1 MQGGR
6 LFEIIYV
13 LLERGG
19 ATVSALAE
27 QLEVSERTIRRDVD
41 ALSAA
46 GIPIYAARGRQGGVR
61 LMDGFALSK
70 SMLSADEQDEI
81 LYALQSL
88 RATGAAGDSALLAR
102 LSAFF
107 RREAVDW
114 IDADFS
120 DWSDE
125 GKGRALF
132 QLLKTALLERRL
144 LSFDYHGQNGGASR
158 RVVEPV
164 RLRFKG
170 IAWYLQAWCRDKQD
184 FRSFKLSRM
193 ANVRMLEEHFAPRH
207 ALPIPEELEMPAV
220 PLTPV
225 TLRFAPSAAFR
236 VYDEFDHAH
245 ITVQPDGALLVQTDY
260 PAESW
265 GFSHLLSYGASAEVL
280 SPASLRQA
288 IAAEAKRILRIYEN
302 ADAPCPLWPD
312 TIRL

>member
-6 LFEIIYV
+6 LFEILYI

-19 ATVSALAE
+19 VTVSALAQ
-27 QLEVSERTIRRDVD
+27 QLEVSERTIRRDID

-46 GIPIYAARGRQGGVR
+46 GIPVYATRGRQGGVR

-70 SMLSADEQDEI
+70 SMLSACEQDEI

-88 RATGAAGDSALLAR
+88 RATGAAPDSSLLHR

-107 RREAVDW
+107 HREAADW
-114 IDADFS
+114 IDVDFS
-120 DWSDE
+120 DWSDDGE
-125 GKGRALF
+125 GRALF
-132 QLLKTALLERRL
+132 QLFKSAVLEHRVL
-144 LSFDYHGQNGGASR
+144 TFDYHGQNGSTTQ
-158 RVVEPV
+158 RVVEPI

-170 IAWYLQAWCRDKQD
+170 ISWYLQAWCREKQD

-193 ANVRMLEEHFAPRH
+193 ANARMLNEQFAPRR
-207 ALPIPEELEMPAV
+207 ALPIPKESELPA
-220 PLTPV
+220 TPMTAV

-245 ITVQPDGALLVQTDY
+245 ITVQLDGSLLVQTDY

-265 GFSHLLSYGASAEVL
+265 GFSHLLSYGADVEILA
-280 SPASLRQA
+280 PASLRQT
-288 IAAEAKRILRIYEN
+288 IAAEAKKILSHYEN
-302 ADAPCPLWPD
+302 ADAPCPL
-312 TIRL
+312 